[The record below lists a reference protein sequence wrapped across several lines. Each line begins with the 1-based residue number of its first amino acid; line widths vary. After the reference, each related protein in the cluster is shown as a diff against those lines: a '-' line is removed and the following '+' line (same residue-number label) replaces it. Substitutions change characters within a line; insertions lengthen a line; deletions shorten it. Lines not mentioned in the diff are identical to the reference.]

1 MGGERQTARNSSAG
15 SFPSLAEV
23 LRPPEPGCATPT
35 PWDSSWGKHTQ
46 HLHVELLGGARA
58 FVGLVGW
65 SSGLRGATA
74 VSMMGMTETYQSPTL
89 TQGGETRSSARK

>member
-1 MGGERQTARNSSAG
+1 
-15 SFPSLAEV
+15 
-23 LRPPEPGCATPT
+23 
-35 PWDSSWGKHTQ
+35 
-46 HLHVELLGGARA
+46 VELLGGARA
-58 FVGLVGW
+58 FVGLAGW